1 MTVYER
7 VEAML
12 TKAFG
17 VEPKAVS
24 REATFDEMDL
34 DSLAQVEFSEVLSER
49 FGFELDAEK
58 FITLENLGELIDLI
72 EARVASV

>member
-17 VEPKAVS
+17 VEPDAVS

-34 DSLAQVEFSEVLSER
+34 DSLAQVEFSEVLSET
-49 FGFELDAEK
+49 FGFDLDSEEFVK
-58 FITLENLGELIDLI
+58 LENLGELIDMLERQ
-72 EARVASV
+72 EARA

>member
-17 VEPKAVS
+17 VEPGAVS
-24 REATFDEMDL
+24 REATFDQMDL
-34 DSLAQVEFSEVLSER
+34 DSLAQVEFSEVLSES
-49 FGFELDAEK
+49 FGFELDADK
-58 FITLENLGELIDLI
+58 FFELENLGELIDLL
-72 EARVASV
+72 EAQAATV

>member
-17 VEPKAVS
+17 VEPEAVS
-24 REATFDEMDL
+24 REATFDQMDL
-34 DSLAQVEFSEVLSER
+34 DSLAQVEFSEVLSES
-49 FGFELDAEK
+49 FGFELDSDK
-58 FITLENLGELIDLI
+58 FFELENLGELIDLL
-72 EARVASV
+72 EAQAATV

>member
-17 VEPKAVS
+17 VEPEAIS

-34 DSLAQVEFSEVLSER
+34 DSLAQVEFSEVLSEA
-49 FGFELDAEK
+49 FGFDLDSEEFVK
-58 FITLENLGELIDLI
+58 LENLGELIDMLERQ
-72 EARVASV
+72 EARA